1 MLETPKSAKTPSTFG
16 IPDSRTASAILENGD
31 KTQLTFDPNLVK
43 RSRAIR
49 SACSSRSRLIN
60 LPEESLS
67 AMASE
72 CPPAPNVAS
81 TYIPSGFIRS
91 HSSTSCNIT
100 GVCGRLNSI
109 IYRVAAA
116 LCRCSPSRRSN
127 PQIFQRLKVVFR
139 ERIVLDVVEHSGV
152 VHDFQI
158 IQFAEHIHITLGLRR
173 FPQHWRQQNS
183 SLPIHFH
190 HLPEIARSHQKLA
203 LGLVLAGNLRQLF
216 FNRDP
221 HLHRIN
227 PRRFPGRA
235 GDIELTSVL
244 P

>member
-16 IPDSRTASAILENGD
+16 IPNSCTASAILENGD

-43 RSRAIR
+43 RTRAIC
-49 SACSSRSRLIN
+49 SACASRSRLIN

-116 LCRCSPSRRSN
+116 LCR
-127 PQIFQRLKVVFR
+127 
-139 ERIVLDVVEHSGV
+139 
-152 VHDFQI
+152 
-158 IQFAEHIHITLGLRR
+158 R
-173 FPQHWRQQNS
+173 FPQHWRQQNP

-203 LGLVLAGNLRQLF
+203 LGLVLTGNLGQLF